1 MVTSTSSAE
10 VHGIV
15 GFGLEPGGEVSMSEE
30 FARNEHDLES
40 IRGRIQLNQPLPAD
54 GRVRLIS
61 DRLGQVAILADVL
74 IGPDGLFS
82 LDYRLPRDPGEVR
95 IEVLTPEAEEPLLSH
110 DLPQSPAG
118 TFLEIRADAVQGM
131 DPAYLFTPPLPT
143 VYWRDTYPIAPEQVR
158 VSQDAMRQAYESYN
172 DSSRGLDD
180 RPGLYPW
187 RYQLNPTTRLP
198 TLVRRRL
205 PTPPS
210 PVNAAET
217 VAAAVRTPNFTSALF
232 GVDLSQEFDRNF
244 QPQSLI
250 QMAVESGSRSMEEN
264 THYSW
269 QQVYQATD
277 GKSYP
282 VLGGGFRVHSK
293 TNMTSVSVT
302 NSYFPIQAEGL
313 FPAPKVVDN
322 DLFDIGLK
330 SLFISAGESHTQFL
344 DAIREFWSESRIP
357 LLQRF
362 LSQVG
367 AFLLRRQPKV
377 RLAEKK
383 RIFFSFRQADGK
395 EKAYPLAILPY
406 GGRYYLV
413 ARVGVRF
420 ADEEAWYMDIDVNER
435 QVVGGAWQSVA
446 SAPDYFISS
455 EDAAGGTPSGRFPNP
470 ELGFD
475 DEPAPPLVKM
485 PLEPSVERATFA
497 VHAHCFYT
505 HLITTCAAGSR
516 LVQSMDE
523 QPHFQLVLDS
533 KFSKFVYDPSTSP
546 KEIHLRKGATDDI
559 GILADGKPIFHPS
572 WDPELIVH
580 ELAHAFFW
588 LLNDDPWQN
597 PQTIAP
603 FSRALH
609 EGYAVYLAR
618 SFAAGD
624 KPQQDDVPWA
634 SGVYRPENWQTR
646 WLLRRDSRIVGAD
659 LLRRPN
665 NYPARSFRP
674 GQQEI
679 DWEDYDIG
687 MIWARA
693 LWDLRQLLGP
703 GQTDYLAVQAY
714 PYLHGAIV
722 NLQTAAEALI
732 EADARKDRLNVA
744 AAVEP
749 IWSTRGLTSDVG
761 VFAIVRGPNGHLF
774 AGSEQ
779 GVLMHTGNGWVR
791 DPASWQ
797 DVKLASV
804 ESLAVQGNRLFAVA
818 TPPRGNLGDGV
829 PEWNVGLYVRENGL
843 WQIHSMP
850 DGVTILSVHI
860 VDGAL
865 LLATT
870 NGVYL
875 HSSGAWQQVINTS
888 NLEPDQNSTQISD
901 LSHWVAGNGQGW
913 LIAARPKHVARIRFP
928 LTADSRWIASL
939 MPGDSR
945 PSALVLW
952 QNRLYIGTLEQGI
965 WEYANG
971 APVQT
976 GFVPPESAV
985 LALVASNTWLIW
997 STPEEVGWSD
1007 GNISRRVIPPCAT
1020 GIVVSLWVDA
1030 DETLWAG
1037 TLAHGIWRLRL
1048 TDALLTWSAEH
1059 LPAEST
1065 ELSVDPQKMTFI
1077 SYFHR
1082 QTNPSAAIVDLPGE
1096 ITVESLAQPG
1106 FPLQMR
1112 LPDANRQVSI
1122 EAGWVILSVR
1132 NHLDVPV
1139 QIVAHSDDGGRV
1151 IVERG

>member
-1 MVTSTSSAE
+1 
-10 VHGIV
+10 
-15 GFGLEPGGEVSMSEE
+15 MSEQ
-30 FARNEHDLES
+30 FAGNEHGLES
-40 IRGRIQLNQPLPAD
+40 IRGRIRLNQPLPTG

-61 DRLGQVAILADVL
+61 ARLGQAGILADVL
-74 IGPDGLFS
+74 IGPDGLFN
-82 LDYRLPRDPGEVR
+82 LDYRPSAEPGEMR
-95 IEVLTPEAEEPLLSH
+95 IEVLTPEAEEPLFSH
-110 DLPQSPAG
+110 DLPQTPAG
-118 TFLEIRADAVQGM
+118 AFLEIQADAVQGV
-131 DPAYLFTPPLPT
+131 DPAYLFTPPPPT
-143 VYWRDTYPIAPEQVR
+143 VYWRDAYPIAPEQVR
-158 VSQDAMRQAYESYN
+158 VSQDAMRQAYEGYN

-180 RPGLYPW
+180 SPGLYPW

-205 PTPPS
+205 PAPPS

-217 VAAAVRTPNFTSALF
+217 VADAVRTPNFTSALF

-244 QPQSLI
+244 QPQSSI
-250 QMAVESGSRSMEEN
+250 QMAVESGSRSLEEN
-264 THYSW
+264 THYAW
-269 QQVYQATD
+269 QQVYQAAD

-313 FPAPKVVDN
+313 FPAPKVADD

-330 SLFISAGESHTQFL
+330 SLFISESHTQFL
-344 DAIREFWSESRIP
+344 NAIQEFWSEKRIP
-357 LLQRF
+357 FLQRI
-362 LSQVG
+362 LSQAG
-367 AFLLRRQPKV
+367 AFLFRRKPEV
-377 RLAEKK
+377 RLAEK
-383 RIFFSFRQADGK
+383 RRVFFSFRQSNGQEK
-395 EKAYPLAILPY
+395 EYPLAILPY

-413 ARVGVRF
+413 ARVRVKL
-420 ADEEAWYMDIDVNER
+420 ADEEAWYMDIDVHR
-435 QVVGGAWQSVA
+435 GQVVGGAWQSVA
-446 SAPDYFISS
+446 SAPNYFISS
-455 EDAAGGTPSGRFPNP
+455 EDAAGEKPSGRFPNL
-470 ELGFD
+470 ELGFN
-475 DEPAPPLVKM
+475 DEPTPPLLKM
-485 PLEPSVERATFA
+485 PLLPSVERATFA
-497 VHAHCFYT
+497 VHAQCFYT
-505 HLITTCAAGSR
+505 HLITTCAAGPR
-516 LVQSMDE
+516 LVQKADE
-523 QPHFQLVLDS
+523 QPHFQVVLDS
-533 KFSKFVYDPSTSP
+533 KSSKFVYDPLANP
-546 KEIHLRKGATDDI
+546 KEIHLRKGATDEMD
-559 GILADGKPIFHPS
+559 ILADGKPIFHPS

-618 SFAAGD
+618 SFAAAD
-624 KPQQDDVPWA
+624 KPKQGDVPWA

-646 WLLRRDSRIVGAD
+646 WLLQRTSRIVGAD

-665 NYPARSFRP
+665 NYPARTFLP
-674 GQQEI
+674 GQQEN
-679 DWEDYDIG
+679 DWEDYDVG

-703 GQTDYLAVQAY
+703 SQTDYLAVQAY

-749 IWSTRGLTSDVG
+749 IWSTRGLTSHIG
-761 VFAIVRGPNGHLF
+761 VFAIVRGPDGHLF

-779 GVLMHTGNGWVR
+779 GILIHTGDEWMR

-797 DVKLASV
+797 NVKLASV
-804 ESLAVQGNRLFAVA
+804 DSLAVQGNRLFVIA

-829 PEWNVGLYVRENGL
+829 PAWNVGLYVRENGL
-843 WQIHSMP
+843 WQTHSVP
-850 DGVTILSVHI
+850 NGVTILSVH
-860 VDGAL
+860 VVGGVL
-865 LLATT
+865 MLATT
-870 NGVYL
+870 DGVYL
-875 HSSGAWQQVINTS
+875 YRNGEWQQVKSSSSLVT
-888 NLEPDQNSTQISD
+888 DQSSTQISD
-901 LSHWVAGNGQGW
+901 LSHWVDGTGQGW
-913 LIAARPKHVARIRFP
+913 LIAARPKHVARVRFP
-928 LTADSRWIASL
+928 LPADPRWIPSL
-939 MPGDSR
+939 IPGDGR
-945 PSALVLW
+945 PSALALW

-985 LALVASNTWLIW
+985 LALAASNTWLIW

-1007 GNISRRVIPPCAT
+1007 GSTSGGLPPPCAT
-1020 GIVVSLWVDA
+1020 GIVVTLWVDA

-1048 TDALLTWSAEH
+1048 TDATPAWSAEH

-1065 ELSVDPQKMTFI
+1065 KLSVAPQKVTFI

-1082 QTNPSAAIVDLPGE
+1082 QTNLSAPIVDLPGE
-1096 ITVESLAQPG
+1096 ITVEAVAQPG

-1112 LPDANRQVSI
+1112 VPNANRQVAI
-1122 EAGWVILSVR
+1122 EAGWVILSLR
-1132 NHLDVPV
+1132 NHLDLPV
-1139 QIVAHSDDGGRV
+1139 QVVAHSDNSGRV